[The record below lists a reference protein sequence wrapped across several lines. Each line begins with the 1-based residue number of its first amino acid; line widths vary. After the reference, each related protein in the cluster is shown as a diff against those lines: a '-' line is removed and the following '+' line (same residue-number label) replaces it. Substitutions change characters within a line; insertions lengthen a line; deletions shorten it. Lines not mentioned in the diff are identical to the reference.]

1 MTDEQHGAPSDVSP
15 DLVMETLADILASNA
30 FHSSQRSRDFLAFV
44 VTETLAGRSDRLK
57 ERTVARGALSRS
69 SDFDVRSD
77 SAVRVY
83 AGRVRAALNA
93 YYTSSG
99 PDSAVRIDLP
109 KGTYVPTFAFVATSP
124 PVPSGRSRSPVNT
137 GPAVAVVQFTAS
149 GAEPTSMA
157 LATGVTEALVRAIAR
172 FPAVRVVGPISRNE
186 PDPGSGE
193 ERRLG
198 SRLDVQYLLR
208 GHVEVDGATIRVTA
222 RLVDAETGE
231 VVWAE
236 SLDRESRSSAMFD
249 VTDDVADHLAAVIG
263 DYSGIVVHHAAR
275 TWVPT
280 SDPIVAEALLLFYEG
295 LEVNSADAGLLAH
308 EALKKAILIEPD
320 NPLVLAMLAST
331 EAFSALHSTDDEER
345 IAAAN
350 RSERYA
356 RAALALDPLSAHA
369 HLPLGTVAL
378 IRGQTELAR
387 LQFEQALALAPGNP
401 TILYGAGWE
410 LAIAGDWAQGVAHV
424 RESTRLNPSR
434 PALRYLL
441 LAADGLMARD
451 YSSALVDA
459 TRYGQQGDFWG
470 PLLRAL
476 ALDGLGHPGQ
486 AQGEM
491 AEALRHDSG
500 LRESVAHWPELPAE
514 ARAVLV
520 QGIDRVLLTTD
531 P

>member
-1 MTDEQHGAPSDVSP
+1 MTDEHPSASSEVSP
-15 DLVMETLADILASNA
+15 DLVMETLADVLASPA
-30 FHSSQRSRDFLAFV
+30 FVGSQRLRDFLAFV

-69 SDFDVRSD
+69 SDFDGRSD

-83 AGRVRAALNA
+83 AGRLRAALDA
-93 YYTSSG
+93 YYTSG
-99 PDSAVRIDLP
+99 GLDSAVRIDLP
-109 KGTYVPTFAFVATSP
+109 KGTYVPTFSFVAASP
-124 PVPSGRSRSPVNT
+124 PVPSGRSLSPVNR
-137 GPAVAVVQFTAS
+137 GPAVAVVQFTTS
-149 GAEPTSMA
+149 SAEPTSIA
-157 LATGVTEALVRAIAR
+157 LATGVTDALVRAIAC
-172 FPAVRVVGPISRNE
+172 FPAVRVVGPISRDE
-186 PDPGSGE
+186 PEPGSGE

-208 GHVEVDGATIRVTA
+208 GHVEVDDATVRVTA
-222 RLVDAETGE
+222 RLVDAQTGE

-249 VTDDVADHLAAVIG
+249 VTDDVASRLAAVIG

-280 SDPIVAEALLLFYEG
+280 SGPIVAEALLLFYEG
-295 LEVNSADAGLLAH
+295 LEVNSPDAGLLAH
-308 EALKKAILIEPD
+308 EALKKAVLVEPD

-331 EAFSALHSTDDEER
+331 EAFSALHANDDEER
-345 IAAAN
+345 SSAAN
-350 RSERYA
+350 RSEGYA
-356 RAALALDPLSAHA
+356 RAALALDPLNAHA

-387 LQFEQALALAPGNP
+387 LQFERALALAPGNP

-441 LAADGLMARD
+441 LAVDGLMAHD

-476 ALDGLGHPGQ
+476 ALDGLGHRGE
-486 AQGEM
+486 AQGEL
-491 AEALRHDSG
+491 AEALRQDSG
-500 LRESVAHWPELPAE
+500 LREAVGHWPELPAE

-520 QGIDRVLLTTD
+520 RGFDRLLLRTEA
-531 P
+531 